1 MKRYGNLFASIACEK
16 NIEIAL
22 ANASQG
28 KKDYEEVKDV
38 YKDEGY
44 FLKQIKE
51 MLDEKTYVC
60 SPYVMFVKTDR
71 DKERDIAKLPFFPDR
86 IIQHA
91 ILQVTEPI
99 WKASLINQTY
109 QSIKGRGV
117 HSCLAKVTKAVQ
129 EDKVKYCLQIDVKK
143 FYPSIDTGI
152 LKKVVRRKIK
162 CKDTLWL
169 LDVIIDGSE
178 GIPIGNYISQYFGNL
193 FLSRLDHSIKEMF
206 KIKSYFRYCDDVLV
220 MSNDKEELWRILKF
234 IEGHF
239 KDINLR
245 VKENHQLYQIG
256 DRGVSCLGYIVYRDR
271 VDLKRNIIENFS
283 KKIHKMER
291 AKRVDMKSLGSYYG
305 WFKHC
310 DSYGLWIK
318 LTDRLS
324 KNVSRVDAIL
334 LNKLTTK
341 LKYKSG
347 VANAYRKK
355 QHKAKPTS
363 EASRKASSECS
374 G

>member
-1 MKRYGNLFASIACEK
+1 M
-16 NIEIAL
+16 
-22 ANASQG
+22 
-28 KKDYEEVKDV
+28 
-38 YKDEGY
+38 
-44 FLKQIKE
+44 
-51 MLDEKTYVC
+51 
-60 SPYVMFVKTDR
+60 
-71 DKERDIAKLPFFPDR
+71 
-86 IIQHA
+86 
-91 ILQVTEPI
+91 
-99 WKASLINQTY
+99 
-109 QSIKGRGV
+109 
-117 HSCLAKVTKAVQ
+117 
-129 EDKVKYCLQIDVKK
+129 
-143 FYPSIDTGI
+143 
-152 LKKVVRRKIK
+152 RRKIK

-169 LDVIIDGSE
+169 LDAIIDGSE

-193 FLSRLDHSIKEMF
+193 FLSRLDHSIKEIF
-206 KIKSYFRYCDDVLV
+206 KIKNYFRYCDDVLI
-220 MSNDKEELWRILKF
+220 MSNDKEELWRILEF

-239 KDINLR
+239 KDINLK

-256 DRGVSCLGYIVYRDR
+256 DRGVSCLGYIVYRNR

-283 KKIHKMER
+283 KKLHKMER

-363 EASRKASSECS
+363 EASRKASVNVLVKELLDDSFEYVQLILSPNSSVDAIIEAVEKVYVERIKEMNMNCLDS
-374 G
+374 IRAKLAGVEKDYDDAVVIDVEFDSTLLWAELNLIIKELGSVE